1 MYEKNQVLTKKKKKK
16 NQKHVFR
23 RTFLKDG
30 QTTNSC
36 HSQYNVFFFIRTL
49 KSFNLFGP
57 GFALLYAFFLSNSWN
72 FIF

>member
-1 MYEKNQVLTKKKKKK
+1 MYGKNQVLTKKK

-23 RTFLKDG
+23 GTFLKDG

-36 HSQYNVFFFIRTL
+36 HSQYNVFFFFIRTL